1 MGRFD
6 GSIGSLQE
14 KLEAVTP
21 HLNERQR
28 RILYAAEARQLGHGG
43 IAAVARA
50 AGVSKGCVSRGLADL
65 AAGEEP
71 DGRVRRPGA
80 GRPALAT
87 KDPGLMPALLE
98 LVEDSTQ
105 GDPMKPL
112 TWTTKSLRRL
122 ADELAAQGRK
132 AGRDTV
138 AALLKAAG
146 FSLRGNARVLAGSHH
161 RDRDAQFR
169 HLNDTVAEFLHAGDP
184 VISVDTKKKELIG
197 PFARPGR
204 EWAPPGAP
212 VKVLDHD
219 FPSHATGTAIPYGI
233 YDLGRNTGFVV
244 VGTDHDTAAFAASCL
259 RRWWREEGRAAYPHA
274 KRLLI
279 TADGGGSNSSRAKAW
294 KANLAV
300 LATET
305 GLEISVRHL
314 PPGTSK
320 WNRVEHRLFSFISLN
335 WRAHP
340 LTSYETAL
348 NLISAT
354 TTRTGLSV
362 TARLDTGSYP
372 TGIEISEQHAA
383 ALTIRPDT
391 FHGEWNY
398 TIPPQPGLPDV
409 PLHPPGRRSHPR
421 HAHTF
426 GATLATHPLLT
437 GLERTDLDRLTISV
451 RERLDALPPKQ
462 RPRHRKLTT
471 ENIIWAA
478 VLDQRGL
485 SRSLTAYLFRIGEN
499 QMRALIKQ
507 VRPFLEDYGYRP
519 EPIPARLIDPSDLA
533 SYVMHATS
541 MPGERNTPH

>member
-1 MGRFD
+1 MLIEQR
-6 GSIGSLQE
+6 LPLPQRT
-14 KLEAVTP
+14 EAVTP
-21 HLNERQR
+21 YLNERQR
-28 RILYAAEARQLGHGG
+28 RILYGAEARQLGHGG

-50 AGVSKGCVSRGLADL
+50 AGVSKGCVSRGLAELD
-65 AAGEEP
+65 ADAQPG
-71 DGRVRRPGA
+71 GRVRRPGA
-80 GRPALAT
+80 GRPALAD
-87 KDPGLMPALLE
+87 KDPGLVPALLE
-98 LVEDSTQ
+98 LVEDNTQ
-105 GDPMKPL
+105 GDPMRPL

-122 ADELAAQGRK
+122 ADELAAQGRQV
-132 AGRDTV
+132 GRDTV

-146 FSLRGNARVLAGSHH
+146 FSLRGNARVLAGTHH
-161 RDRDAQFR
+161 PDRDAQFE
-169 HLNDTVAEFLHAGDP
+169 HLNATVADFLKAGDP
-184 VISVDTKKKELIG
+184 VISVDTKKKEQIG
-197 PFARPGR
+197 LFARPGR

-219 FPSHATGTAIPYGI
+219 FPSHATGTAIPYGT
-233 YDLGRNTGFVV
+233 YDLARNTGFVV
-244 VGTDHDTAAFAASCL
+244 VGTDHDTAAFAVASL
-259 RRWWREEGRAAYPHA
+259 RRWWTEEGRAAYPHA

-305 GLEISVRHL
+305 GLQISVCHL

-335 WRAHP
+335 WRARP
-340 LTSYETAL
+340 LTSYETVL

-354 TTRTGLSV
+354 TTRTGLTV

-383 ALTIRPDT
+383 ALTIRPYD

-398 TIPPQPGLPDV
+398 TIPPQPGIPDV
-409 PLHPPGRRSHPR
+409 PLHPPGPRSHPR
-421 HAHTF
+421 TAHTF
-426 GATLATHPLLT
+426 GAALATHPLLT
-437 GLERTDLDRLTISV
+437 GIERHDLDDLTTGV
-451 RERLDALPPKQ
+451 RDRLDALPPKE
-462 RPRHRKLTT
+462 RPRHRKMTT

-485 SRSLTAYLFRIGEN
+485 SRSLISYLFRVGEN
-499 QMRALIKQ
+499 QMRCLIRQ
-507 VRPFLEDYGYRP
+507 VRPHLEDLGHHS

-533 SYVMHATS
+533 NYVMHVTAADR
-541 MPGERNTPH
+541 ERETPH

>member
-1 MGRFD
+1 
-6 GSIGSLQE
+6 
-14 KLEAVTP
+14 
-21 HLNERQR
+21 
-28 RILYAAEARQLGHGG
+28 
-43 IAAVARA
+43 VAQA
-50 AGVSKGCVSRGLADL
+50 AGVSKGCVSRGLAELD
-65 AAGEEP
+65 AGEER

-80 GRPALAT
+80 GRPALT
-87 KDPGLMPALLE
+87 QKDPGLLPALLK

-112 TWTTKSLRRL
+112 TWTTKSLRHL

-132 AGRDTV
+132 VGRDTV

-146 FSLRGNARVLAGSHH
+146 FSLRGNSRVLAGSHH
-161 RDRDAQFR
+161 PHRNAQFE
-169 HLNDTVAEFLHAGDP
+169 HLNAQVADFLKTCDP
-184 VISVDTKKKELIG
+184 VISVDTKKKEQIG
-197 PFARPGR
+197 LFARPGR

-219 FPSHATGTAIPYGI
+219 FPSHSSGTAIPYGI

-244 VGTDHDTAAFAASCL
+244 IGTDHDTAAFAVASL
-259 RRWWREEGRAAYPHA
+259 RRWWTEEGRAAYPHA

-305 GLEISVRHL
+305 SLEISVCHL

-354 TTRTGLSV
+354 TTRTGLTV
-362 TARLDTGSYP
+362 TARLDTGLYP
-372 TGIEISEQHAA
+372 TGIEISRQHAA
-383 ALTIRPDT
+383 ALTIRPDD

-398 TIPPQPGLPDV
+398 TIPPQSCIPDV
-409 PLHPPGRRSHPR
+409 PLHPPGPRSHPR

-426 GATLATHPLLT
+426 GSTLATHPLLT
-437 GLERTDLDRLTISV
+437 GLERHDLDELTSDV
-451 RERLDALPPKQ
+451 RDLLDALPPKE
-462 RPRHRKLTT
+462 RPRHRKMTT
-471 ENIIWAA
+471 ENIIWAT

-485 SRSLTAYLFRIGEN
+485 SRSLTAYLFRVGEN
-499 QMRALIKQ
+499 QIRALIKQ
-507 VRPFLEDYGYRP
+507 VRPFLEDLGHHP
-519 EPIPARLIDPSDLA
+519 EPIPVRLIDPSDLA
-533 SYVMHATS
+533 NYVMHATAADRES
-541 MPGERNTPH
+541 EAAH